1 MKSENKNKLIYGF
14 MTILIF
20 LQYLA
25 PVIGLAETIPVP
37 SPINLTK
44 TTVSAENDQAFLTV
58 EGQIQTPEKAV
69 TEDVV
74 LSEGVSFIPQGQ
86 QTLSNVPDSA
96 YSVEAS
102 KITFSLN
109 PESEGDFS
117 IKIPLLTHSLLEKES
132 FQLVYNNQSTTVQIP
147 QELSKAPVQ
156 TQETNSS
163 SENSSE
169 ELSNKTSPSQ
179 STDATKKEQ
188 AQESQVEKQ
197 PTVKAKEPE
206 AANDIR
212 TYFPNGTGTII
223 TNAEA
228 NYFDK
233 NGVALTP
240 PVPADTTVRLHYD
253 WSIPEDVRAQIKA
266 GDYFTFQLPE
276 GVLIT
281 GQQEGDL
288 LNDDGEVYAHY
299 TVDENGQ
306 VKIVF
311 NERVAQESDINGTFN
326 FDTEFDTTHIDG
338 PGDITITF
346 PEEDNLPPIT
356 VPIRPATDT
365 SIAKKG
371 SFDRTPN
378 PTEVKWEVDFNQGME
393 NLSNP
398 TITEQWP
405 KGLTYESVVVYKLV
419 MNLDGTV
426 ASVGETLSPDQY
438 KVDENGNVTILGDVS
453 DAYRVEYHTSI
464 DDSVIPEEGGKVSFT
479 NTATLTDDNDQDGI
493 DAKASVTN
501 TYGKLLEKNETGY
514 DPNKQEFSWEIK
526 YNYGE
531 KSIPKKDAVITD
543 TLSNNMDLITDS
555 VELHAIDFDQNG
567 NEIVGRKLS
576 DPEDYTLVP
585 TEDGKGF
592 VIQFTN
598 DVNEA
603 IKVTYKTSVNGLVTD
618 PTQVNNKVEIG
629 TGQQDEGNGTAQQ
642 QNVIKN
648 YSNVDYADGKVDW
661 TIKVNQNKYY
671 MENLVLTDTFSPVP
685 GLSLSRTP
693 DQGYQMT
700 VTSSTGAVLAA
711 GTDYRLT
718 QTYDSKGNETGFK
731 IEFLGQYNPTEESFT
746 IRYTTDFD
754 ITLLDPDTPE
764 LDHFN
769 NDIRADWQDKNG
781 DNHHS
786 EDNSSFKPRPN
797 YSLNAQKSGSY
808 NAQNKHITWTIAVNL
823 SRNLLKDAFLKDQ
836 IKDNQDYVAGSL
848 KVYEATTSADG
859 TVVKDSDTPVNDKMS
874 IEEPSAANDQTFEIR
889 FPNESQH
896 TYLIEFETSVEGK
909 VVEASKNYENVA
921 DYSNNNDDREVTG
934 EVSVKN
940 GGSHIQKTGEQDP
953 SAPDFVNW
961 HLVINPA
968 QSELDHVKVTDHPSN
983 NQIIDQN
990 SVVLY
995 ETTIAED
1002 GTVTPDRT
1010 KPLIEGT
1017 DYQLSITTDNV
1028 TGEQVLTVEF
1038 LHKISTAYYM
1048 DYRALISSSA
1058 TGSSDVVSNQVDIT
1072 GDGSYVIK
1080 DDGGK
1085 DVTVGLNHSGGSAHG
1100 TKGKITIK
1108 KTTEDGTTSLTGA
1121 HFQLWD
1127 TTKTVLLRE
1136 GDVDG
1141 NGEITF
1147 GNLILGDYLLVETK
1161 APDGYTIP
1169 DELVHGR
1176 RIEITAETSV
1186 EGAVPTAITNSPN
1199 RVLLTKT
1206 GENQE
1211 RLAGAEFMLQK
1222 RNILGIW
1229 QTQAG
1234 GPYVTNSQGILEIE
1248 SLAPGHYRLTETK
1261 APANYVIDTKPI
1273 EFYVVRNGNNQIPTV
1288 NLNMTDYQGSAQL
1301 QKQDEN
1307 QDVLAGAIFKVVDSS
1322 GNTVKDNLTS
1332 DSTGLISVNG
1342 LAPGDYRFVETQAPD
1357 GYVLN
1362 QKEYPFT
1369 IIDRAVGKP
1378 ATVKVGSAT
1387 NYQGSAEL
1395 IKQDEDGNA
1404 LSGAVFQVKD
1414 SAGNIVKDNLTSD
1427 QEGKVAINNLAPGN
1441 YTIVETKAPDGY
1453 LMNTSKKEFTITNSA
1468 MDKPVKVEVGEF
1480 QNYQGSVK
1488 IRKVNTSEEPL
1499 SGSEFTLYDSN
1510 QESLNI
1516 TKTSN
1521 SDGWIQFDD
1530 LAPGVYYLQET
1541 KAPLL
1546 PDGSSYVINPYM
1558 IRVEIPEKANGKP
1571 EIINL
1576 GDFQNFKGK
1585 AQITKEGNGAPIANA
1600 HFDLYLSDPATGE
1613 EHRIGEIISDQDG
1626 NIPLEGLGA
1635 GSYKLIETKPAPGY
1649 ILNTQPIYFV
1659 VSPDLES
1666 GPIDAFSFTNYQS
1679 TVAGT
1684 KVDGDKLSE
1693 QSNQLLAGAEFQV
1706 YKQNADGSRGEGPV
1720 SFFDEDDQ
1728 STDTVVTGE
1737 NGKFL
1742 IKGLE
1747 EGRYLLVETKA
1758 PENFAL
1764 GTKEIPF
1771 EISSSL
1777 GEPEAIN
1784 LGEID
1789 NYRGKIDIKKTDE
1802 DNQLLN
1808 GGTFVLSTTEDGKN
1822 PITVFDIDGKENTE
1836 FHAKDG
1842 HIQAQGIAPGTYYL
1856 VEIKAPSG
1864 FILNTEPIKI
1874 TIPANSNSSQEL
1886 LVTDTLI
1893 NYQGIAQLVK
1903 KNAAGKKLSGAEFK
1917 IVDTNGKTIQ
1927 QGLRSNDE
1935 GLVSAEGL
1943 APGDYQ
1949 FIETKSPDGY
1959 LLNTTPIDFTIT
1971 DEAAGKPAIEVA
1983 SNNFINY
1990 QGSAELTKVDAKG
2003 DPLQGAE
2010 FKVVNQEGVTVAE
2023 KLVSNDQG
2031 KIQLDNLQPGT
2042 YSFVETKAPAGYIL
2056 NTQQLEFTID
2066 SSAKAAPARVNAGNF
2081 VNAKEGTTVPPAPD
2095 TPGSAHSQ
2103 STKGTLSR
2111 LIPQL
2116 NDPTNQLLIVM
2127 GIGIVAVSVVLW
2139 KRQRKVK

>member
-1 MKSENKNKLIYGF
+1 

-25 PVIGLAETIPVP
+25 PVIGLAETVPVP
-37 SPINLTK
+37 SSINLTK
-44 TTVSAENDQAFLTV
+44 AMVSSENDQAFLTM
-58 EGQIQTPEKAV
+58 EGHVQASEKPV
-69 TEDVV
+69 TEEVAI
-74 LSEGVSFIPQGQ
+74 SNGVSFMPQDR
-86 QTLSNVPDSA
+86 QTLSSISA
-96 YSVEAS
+96 DYSAEAS
-102 KITFSLN
+102 KVTFSLT

-117 IKIPLLTHSLLEKES
+117 IKLPLLTHSLLEKED
-132 FQLVYNNQSTTVQIP
+132 FQLLYNSQSIVVQIP
-147 QELSKAPVQ
+147 EELSKTTAQ
-156 TQETNSS
+156 TEETASS
-163 SENSSE
+163 SESSSVVQSSE
-169 ELSNKTSPSQ
+169 SLSTE
-179 STDATKKEQ
+179 STDATQIEQ
-188 AQESQVEKQ
+188 SQESHEEKK
-197 PTVKAKEPE
+197 PVAKADEPE
-206 AANDIR
+206 TANDIR
-212 TYFPNGTGTII
+212 SYFPGGAGTII

-228 NYFDK
+228 SYFDK

-240 PVPADTTVRLHYD
+240 PVPADATVRLHYD
-253 WSIPEDVRAQIKA
+253 WSIPEDVRSQIKD

-276 GVLIT
+276 GVLIS
-281 GQQEGDL
+281 GPQEGSL
-288 LNDDGEVYAHY
+288 TNDDGEEYARY

-311 NERVAQESDINGTFN
+311 NERVTQESDINGTFN

-405 KGLTYESVVVYKLV
+405 NGLTYESVVVYKLV

-438 KVDENGNVTILGDVS
+438 KVDENGNVTILGEVS

-464 DDSVIPEEGGKVSFT
+464 DDSAIPEEGGKVSFT

-501 TYGKLLEKNETGY
+501 TYGKLLEKNGTGY

-531 KSIPKKDAVITD
+531 KNIPQKDAVITD
-543 TLSNNMDLITDS
+543 TTSNNMDLITDS
-555 VELHAIDFDQNG
+555 VELHVIDFDSNG
-567 NEIVGRKLS
+567 NEVVGRQLS
-576 DPEDYTLVP
+576 EPEDYTLVP
-585 TEDGKGF
+585 AADGKGF
-592 VIQFTN
+592 VIRFAD

-603 IKVTYKTSVNGLVTD
+603 VKVTYKTSVNGLVTD

-629 TGQQDEGNGTAQQ
+629 TGQQDEDNGTAQQ

-648 YSNVDYADGKVDW
+648 YSNVNYADGKVDW

-693 DQGYQMT
+693 DMGYQMK
-700 VTSSTGAVLAA
+700 VTSSSGEELTF
-711 GTDYRLT
+711 GTDYQLT
-718 QTYDSKGNETGFK
+718 QTFDNSGNETGFK
-731 IEFLGQYNPTEESFT
+731 IEFLGKYNPTEESFT
-746 IRYTTDFD
+746 IQYTTDFD
-754 ITLLDPDTPE
+754 ISLLDPDNPE

-781 DNHHS
+781 GDHHS
-786 EDNSSFKPRPN
+786 EDNSSFKPKPS

-823 SRNLLKDAFLKDQ
+823 SGNELKDAFLRDQ
-836 IKDNQDYVAGSL
+836 IKDNQDYVADSL

-859 TVVKDSDTPVNDKMS
+859 TVVKDSDTPVNDKMT
-874 IEEPSAANDQTFEIR
+874 IQEPSADNDQTFEIR

-921 DYSNNNDDREVTG
+921 EYSNNNDDREVTG

-940 GGSHIQKTGEQDP
+940 GGSHIQKSGEQDP

-968 QSELDHVKVTDHPSN
+968 QSELDHVKVTDHPSA

-995 ETTIAED
+995 ETIIAED

-1010 KPLIEGT
+1010 KPLVEGT
-1017 DYQLSITTDNV
+1017 DYQLTITTDNV

-1072 GDGSYVIK
+1072 GDGSYIIK

-1085 DVTVGLNHSGGSAHG
+1085 DVTVGLNHSGGSAQG

-1108 KTTEDGTTSLTGA
+1108 KTSEDGTNSLTGA

-1127 TTKTVLLRE
+1127 TTKTILLRE
-1136 GDVDG
+1136 GDVDE

-1147 GNLILGDYLLVETK
+1147 GNLILGEYILVETK
-1161 APDGYTIP
+1161 APEGYTIP
-1169 DELVHGR
+1169 DDLVQGR
-1176 RIEITAETSV
+1176 RIEITAETSA

-1199 RVLLTKT
+1199 KVLLTKT

-1222 RNILGIW
+1222 RNVLGIW

-1234 GPYVTNSQGILEIE
+1234 GPYVTNSQGILEID

-1273 EFYVVRNGNNQIPTV
+1273 EFYVVRNGNNQIPTI
-1288 NLNMTDYQGSAQL
+1288 NLSMTDYQGSAQL
-1301 QKQDEN
+1301 QKQNEDQN
-1307 QDVLAGAIFKVVDSS
+1307 ALSGAIFKVVDSS

-1332 DSTGLISVNG
+1332 DSNGLISVNG
-1342 LAPGDYRFVETQAPD
+1342 LAPGNYRFVETKAPN

-1362 QKEYPFT
+1362 QREYPFT
-1369 IIDRAVGKP
+1369 ITDRAVGKP
-1378 ATVKVGSAT
+1378 ATVNVGSAT

-1395 IKQDEDGNA
+1395 IKQDENGDA

-1414 SAGNIVKDNLTSD
+1414 SAGNIVQDNLTSN
-1427 QEGKVAINNLAPGN
+1427 QEGKVTINNLAPGK
-1441 YTIVETKAPDGY
+1441 YKIVETKAPDGY
-1453 LMNTSKKEFTITNSA
+1453 LMNTIEKEFTIVDSA
-1468 MDKPVKVEVGEF
+1468 MDKPVTVEVGEF

-1488 IRKVNTSEEPL
+1488 IRKVNTSGEPL
-1499 SGSEFTLYDSN
+1499 SGSEFTLFDSN

-1516 TKTSN
+1516 TKNSN

-1558 IRVEIPEKANGKP
+1558 IRVEIPAEANGKP
-1571 EIINL
+1571 QVINL

-1600 HFDLYLSDPATGE
+1600 HFDLYLFDPATGE
-1613 EHRIGEIISDQDG
+1613 ENRIGEIVSDQDG

-1659 VSPDLES
+1659 VNPDLES

-1679 TVAGT
+1679 TVEGI
-1684 KVDGDKLSE
+1684 KVDGDELSE
-1693 QSNQLLAGAEFQV
+1693 QSKQLLAGAEFQV

-1728 STDTVVTGE
+1728 STDTVRTDE

-1747 EGRYLLVETKA
+1747 EGNYLLVETKA
-1758 PENFAL
+1758 PDNFVL
-1764 GTKEIPF
+1764 STKELPF

-1777 GEPEAIN
+1777 GKPEAIN
-1784 LGEID
+1784 LGKID
-1789 NYRGKIDIKKTDE
+1789 NYRGKIDVKKTDE
-1802 DNQLLN
+1802 NNNLLN

-1822 PITVFDIDGKENTE
+1822 PITVIDTDGKEVTE
-1836 FHAKDG
+1836 LHSKEG

-1856 VEIKAPSG
+1856 VETKAPSG
-1864 FILNTEPIKI
+1864 FVLNTEPIKV
-1874 TIPANSNSSQEL
+1874 TIPATSNSSQEL
-1886 LVTDTLI
+1886 LITDTLI
-1893 NYQGIAQLVK
+1893 NYQGTAQLIK
-1903 KNAAGKKLSGAEFK
+1903 KNATGNLLSGAEFK
-1917 IVDTNGKTIQ
+1917 VVDTNGKTIQ
-1927 QGLRSNDE
+1927 QGLMSNEE
-1935 GLVSAEGL
+1935 GLVTAEGL

-1949 FIETKSPDGY
+1949 FIETKAPAGY
-1959 LLNTTPIDFTIT
+1959 LLNTTPIDFTIN
-1971 DEAAGKPAIEVA
+1971 DEAAGKPTVEIA

-1990 QGSAELTKVDAKG
+1990 KGSAELTKVDAKG
-2003 DPLQGAE
+2003 EPLQGAE
-2010 FKVVNQEGVTVAE
+2010 FKVVNQDGVTVAE
-2023 KLVSNDQG
+2023 SLVSDIQG
-2031 KIQLDNLQPGT
+2031 KIQLDNLQAGT
-2042 YSFVETKAPAGYIL
+2042 YSFVETKAPTGYIL

-2081 VNAKEGTTVPPAPD
+2081 VNAKEGTPVPPTPE
-2095 TPGSAHSQ
+2095 TPGSSHSQ
-2103 STKGTLSR
+2103 AGKGTLSR

-2116 NDPTNQLLIVM
+2116 NDPTNQALILI
-2127 GIGIVAVSVVLW
+2127 GIGIVAVGVVLW
-2139 KRQRKVK
+2139 RRQRKAK